1 MNAVRRLAVL
11 AAFWLATTATA
22 SSGRAAWAV
31 EHSEFP
37 FVLRSDGRLDNAPAL
52 LAHLQTLQ
60 TDLTKHL
67 GIPRSTEWV
76 EIYLFRDHAAFRKF
90 VAAHFP
96 GQENRPA
103 LFVKGS
109 GPGMIFLERGDNL
122 AVDLRHETTHALLNA
137 HSSRIP
143 LWLDEGLAEYFEE
156 APERRAAGETHL
168 AELRERS
175 PSDGWPTLEQLE
187 SRVKVAD
194 FTRADYQ
201 SAWAWTHY
209 LLHGSA
215 SLRRELR
222 AYLADP
228 AVGRGEPDFPHRL
241 RELDAQVSQHQSAHL
256 VSLLKRN

>member
-11 AAFWLATTATA
+11 AACWLAITANASPARTA
-22 SSGRAAWAV
+22 WV
-31 EHSEFP
+31 EEHSEFP
-37 FVLRSDGRLDNAPAL
+37 FVLRSDARLENGPAL
-52 LAHLQTLQ
+52 LAHLLALQ
-60 TDLTKHL
+60 TDVTEQL
-67 GIPRSTEWV
+67 GIPGSKEWV
-76 EIYLFRDHAAFRKF
+76 EVYLFRDQAAFRKF

-103 LFVKGS
+103 LFVKGT

-122 AVDLRHETTHALLNA
+122 AVDLRHETTHALLHA
-137 HSSRIP
+137 HSSKIP

-175 PSDGWPTLEQLE
+175 PTETWPTLQQLE
-187 SRVKVAD
+187 RRRQLAD

-201 SAWAWTHY
+201 SAWSWTHF
-209 LLHGSA
+209 LLHGPA
-215 SLRRELR
+215 PLRRELR

-228 AVGRGEPDFPHRL
+228 AVGRGERSFAHRL
-241 RELDAQVSQHQSAHL
+241 QELDPHLTETQSAHL
-256 VSLLKRN
+256 ELLLKQD